1 MMTFHSSFKKLE
13 KFNPLKQN
21 FIFQITD
28 STLAR
33 ISRFCKNLE
42 TVDLA
47 GCSKIT
53 DEGLAFLSAGLKNLK
68 HLNLRSCR
76 QISDKGLQYLS
87 CPNLSR
93 FVDPNPRL
101 TVIFN
106 ENGNVV
112 NGIRNLGSLQ
122 PSAES
127 VISQFSSNLG
137 TYLIKL
143 KSVFYKKIPKNA
155 LTHKKMYDSAP

>member
-1 MMTFHSSFKKLE
+1 MTFHSSFKKHIRLE

-112 NGIRNLGSLQ
+112 ANGIRNLGSLQ

-143 KSVFYKKIPKNA
+143 KSIFTRKY
-155 LTHKKMYDSAP
+155 LKMH